1 MIEYETLRVSGDGG
15 VVIVTIDH
23 PPLNLLDGPLTADLT
38 ALGRALR
45 DDAEAKVAVFRSAD
59 PDFFIAHADLGTI
72 DRLRQDPPPPGEGL
86 LGFHRFIE
94 RWRTH
99 RVITIAE
106 IDGIARGGGS
116 ELALS
121 FDMRFASRGRARFA
135 QPEVALGIIPGG
147 GATQRLAHL
156 AGRSRALEIVLGGD
170 DFDAATAERYGWIN
184 RALPDA
190 ELRPFV
196 DALARRVASMP
207 AHALEA
213 AKRAV
218 LAAQPDPAPGLRRE
232 GELFFEALAHPE
244 TAARLARARELGI
257 ETRDGEVELAS
268 WLPDLEARGAGED

>member
-1 MIEYETLRVSGDGG
+1 MTEYETLHVTQEDG
-15 VVIVTIDH
+15 VVTVLIDH

-38 ALGRALR
+38 ALGRALHA
-45 DDAEAKVAVFRSAD
+45 DDGARVAIFRSAD
-59 PDFFIAHADLGTI
+59 PDFFVAHADLETI
-72 DRLRQDPPPPGEGL
+72 ERLREDPPPPGDGL

-121 FDMRFASRGRARFA
+121 FDMRFASLGRARLG

-156 AGRSRALEIVLGGD
+156 TGRSRALEIVLGGD
-170 DFDAATAERYGWIN
+170 DFDAAEAERYGWIN

-196 DALARRVASMP
+196 DALARRIASMP
-207 AHALEA
+207 AHALVA
-213 AKRAV
+213 AKQAV
-218 LAAQPDPAPGLRRE
+218 LAAHGDPAPGLRRE
-232 GELFFEALAHPE
+232 GELFFEALAHPD
-244 TAARLARARELGI
+244 TADRLARARALGI
-257 ETRDGEVELAS
+257 ETRAGEVGLAG
-268 WLPDLEARGAGED
+268 WLPDLEAPRDR